1 MRIAIISILFLSGCV
16 NASLLCPDLKSTVS
30 YCGLALTG
38 TTSIS
43 CVQSLTG
50 GDVAQVSGLDLSAL
64 AAMIAPMVMAE
75 PQPQRTPDSKQ
86 DEKFNL

>member
-1 MRIAIISILFLSGCV
+1 MRIAIISIVFLSGCV

-38 TTSIS
+38 TASIS
-43 CVQSLTG
+43 CVQSLSG

-86 DEKFNL
+86 DQKFNL

>member
-1 MRIAIISILFLSGCV
+1 MRECFAALSRSEKYRELLWTRV
-16 NASLLCPDLKSTVS
+16 NRHDLDFMYAK
-30 YCGLALTG
+30 LN
-38 TTSIS
+38 
-43 CVQSLTG
+43 G

-64 AAMIAPMVMAE
+64 AAMITPMVMTE